1 MAVAVPATEVVDLE
15 RLEDELAALPAGYF
29 RIKGI
34 VRAIDP
40 RNGATG
46 AIAAPGADVGWA
58 VVHRVGARVSS
69 EPVAA
74 PREPGRL
81 VALGVHVEAA
91 ALAAALAASAI
102 A

>member
-1 MAVAVPATEVVDLE
+1 VTAVAVPAEVVVDLE
-15 RLEDELAALPAGYF
+15 RLEDELAALPSGYF

-40 RNGATG
+40 RRGEPD
-46 AIAAPGADVGWA
+46 AAPGWA

-69 EPVAA
+69 EPVA
-74 PREPGRL
+74 PPSEPARL
-81 VALGVHVEAA
+81 VALGRDVDAA

>member
-15 RLEDELAALPAGYF
+15 QLEDELAALPAGYF

-40 RNGATG
+40 RNGAS
-46 AIAAPGADVGWA
+46 AALGADVGWA

-102 A
+102 T